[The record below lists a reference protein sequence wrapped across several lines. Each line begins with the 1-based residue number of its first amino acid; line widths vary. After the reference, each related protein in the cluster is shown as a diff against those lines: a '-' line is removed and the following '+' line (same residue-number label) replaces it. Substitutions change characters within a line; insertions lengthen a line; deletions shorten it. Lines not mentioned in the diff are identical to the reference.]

1 MNEFTQSMFKKGYV
15 KLQAGSYRIWLS
27 KRWHEMFVRRG
38 LVHKNLYGQF
48 NPNTGTLTEFSRWLE
63 LYDKL
68 CHDRDYPRSYRQLN
82 SAEIDEIRQ
91 VVT

>member
-1 MNEFTQSMFKKGYV
+1 MSQFTKDMIKKGYV
-15 KLQAGSYRIWLS
+15 KLQAGSYRIWIS

-38 LVHKNLYGQF
+38 LVHRNFYGQF
-48 NPNTGTLTEFSRWLE
+48 SPYKDSLAEFGKWLD

-68 CHDRDYPRSYRQLN
+68 CHDRDYPRSNPFL
-82 SAEIDEIRQ
+82 STEEVIEIRQ